1 MLVYSYLRTMMT
13 LTVPVIGILRGVD
26 EAFFPDLMT
35 AAFDA
40 GLQAMEVTMN
50 TAGAE
55 RIVGKNISRVPKGN
69 FLGIGTV
76 RTTEEAKRALD
87 SGAGFI
93 VTPNTDVRVIEYA
106 RGRNVPV
113 IAGAFSPTEVYTA
126 WSGGAQMV
134 KVFPCG
140 LLGPPYIRELRGPF
154 DDIDLVAV
162 GGVTRE
168 NLREYF
174 DAGVRAVGASSAL
187 FGKTSVRE
195 KDLKKL
201 SEHVR
206 KFVEACPRGRVVE

>member
-1 MLVYSYLRTMMT
+1 MKLD
-13 LTVPVIGILRGVD
+13 VPVIGILRGVD

-40 GLQAMEVTMN
+40 GLQAIEVTMN

-55 RIVGKNISRVPKGN
+55 RMVEKNLSHVPKGN
-69 FLGIGTV
+69 YLGIGTV
-76 RTTEEAKRALD
+76 RNIDEAERALD
-87 SGAGFI
+87 SGAMFI

-106 RGRNVPV
+106 NSRNVPV

-126 WSGGAQMV
+126 WSSGAYMV
-134 KVFPCG
+134 KVFPCS
-140 LLGPPYIRELRGPF
+140 LLGPSYIRELRGPF

-162 GGVTRE
+162 GGVTLE
-168 NLREYF
+168 NLPDYF

-187 FGKTSVRE
+187 FGKNALKE
-195 KDLKKL
+195 KDVRQL

-206 KFVEACPRGRVVE
+206 KFVASCP

>member
-1 MLVYSYLRTMMT
+1 MLSFPVRHMMK

-50 TAGAE
+50 TTGAE
-55 RIVGKNISRVPKGN
+55 RIVGKNLSRVPKGN
-69 FLGIGTV
+69 YLGIGTV
-76 RTTEEAKRALD
+76 RNTDEAKRALD
-87 SGAGFI
+87 SGAAFI
-93 VTPNTDVRVIEYA
+93 VTPNTDARVIEYA

-126 WSGGAQMV
+126 WSSGAQMV

-140 LLGPPYIRELRGPF
+140 LLGPSYIRELRGPF

-162 GGVTRE
+162 GGVTLE
-168 NLREYF
+168 NLADYF
-174 DAGVRAVGASSAL
+174 DAGVRAVGAGSAL
-187 FGKTSVRE
+187 FGKTALKE

-206 KFVEACPRGRVVE
+206 QFVAACP

>member
-1 MLVYSYLRTMMT
+1 MKFN
-13 LTVPVIGILRGVD
+13 VPVIGILRGVD

-50 TAGAE
+50 TAGVE
-55 RIVGKNISRVPKGN
+55 RIVKMNQSRVPKGN
-69 FLGIGTV
+69 YLGIGTV
-76 RTTEEAKRALD
+76 CNTDEASRALD
-87 SGAGFI
+87 AGAAFI
-93 VTPNTDVRVIEYA
+93 VTPNTDAKVIEYA

-126 WSGGAQMV
+126 WECGAHMV

-140 LLGPPYIRELRGPF
+140 LLGPNYIRELRGPF

-162 GGVTRE
+162 GGVTPE
-168 NLREYF
+168 NLRDYF

-187 FGKTSVRE
+187 FGKTALKE

-206 KFVEACPRGRVVE
+206 KFIEACP

>member
-1 MLVYSYLRTMMT
+1 LSQKMPVMLLSTSSNAMK

-26 EAFFPDLMT
+26 EDFFPAVMT

-55 RIVGKNISRVPKGN
+55 RIVGRNLSRVPKGN
-69 FLGIGTV
+69 YLGIGTV
-76 RTTEEAKRALD
+76 RNIDEAKRALD
-87 SGAGFI
+87 CGASFI
-93 VTPNTDVRVIEYA
+93 VTPNTDAAVIEYA
-106 RGRNVPV
+106 RGLNVPV

-126 WSGGAQMV
+126 WKCGAQMV

-140 LLGPPYIRELRGPF
+140 LLGPSYIRELRGPF

-162 GGVTRE
+162 GGVTLE
-168 NLREYF
+168 NLRDYF
-174 DAGVRAVGASSAL
+174 DAGVRAVGAGSAL
-187 FGKTSVRE
+187 FGKTALKER
-195 KDLKKL
+195 DLNKL

-206 KFVEACPRGRVVE
+206 KFVEACL